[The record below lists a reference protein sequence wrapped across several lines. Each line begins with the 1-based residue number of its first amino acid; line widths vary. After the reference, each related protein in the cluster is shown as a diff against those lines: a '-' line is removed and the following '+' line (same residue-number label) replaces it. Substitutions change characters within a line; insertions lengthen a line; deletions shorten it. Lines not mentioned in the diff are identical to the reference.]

1 MINCESNQLTSRI
14 PLHHISVFAI
24 LQAQPHQSNVI
35 LVNAVPQDDSDS
47 AIFIA
52 SDGSASARLV
62 TLDSSQVGDKFSTL
76 QPDQ

>member
-1 MINCESNQLTSRI
+1 MSL
-14 PLHHISVFAI
+14 ISHTTPRHTVLSAI

-52 SDGSASARLV
+52 SDGSASASLV